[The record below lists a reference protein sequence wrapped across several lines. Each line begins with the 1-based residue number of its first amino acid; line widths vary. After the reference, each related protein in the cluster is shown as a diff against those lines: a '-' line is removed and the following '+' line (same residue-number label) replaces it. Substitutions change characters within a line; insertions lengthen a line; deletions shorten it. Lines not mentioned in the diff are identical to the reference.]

1 MPSFLQVVLAVCIC
15 YLIVRGFCAPN
26 LQTVR
31 YDLVE
36 VAGKECA
43 KTLDTDDDECD
54 EFVQV
59 SRQHGLDALEALIDK
74 RPVARCKE
82 DVLDF
87 LKSFKANKLKWG
99 VSKEDLRAMY
109 LRRRSCGVRTTRRT
123 CNKKFPFCSPHFTS
137 LTVSFSFCTA
147 LQLNLK
153 VQASKLEKTESA

>member
-1 MPSFLQVVLAVCIC
+1 MHMPSFLQVVLAVCIC

-31 YDLVE
+31 YDLTDI
-36 VAGKECA
+36 AGKEAA
-43 KTLDTDDDECD
+43 KSLDTDDDECD

-109 LRRRSCGVRTTRRT
+109 LRKYNVFFLGKMFAQTIVWCPDYASY
-123 CNKKFPFCSPHFTS
+123 
-137 LTVSFSFCTA
+137 
-147 LQLNLK
+147 LQ
-153 VQASKLEKTESA
+153 